1 MKKNEN
7 NNTSIPLFPPSGER
21 GLLLKVCG
29 MKYVENIQQ
38 VAVLRPDYLGF
49 IFYEKS
55 KRNFE
60 GIIPEFSNSIKKTG
74 VFVNEYIEIVISLVE
89 EYRLD
94 AIQLHGDESVEY
106 VTDLKNQLVERRAL
120 FIEENKQI
128 KKKKNQHYI
137 SKNKVELIKVF
148 GIKDEFN
155 FDVLKPYLEVVDFF
169 LFDTKGKERGGNGTK
184 FDWSVLEKYP
194 FDTPFFLS
202 GGIGLEDVEE
212 VQKIM
217 KSDLPI
223 YALDVN
229 SQFESKPGVKK
240 IEELEKFKKNVITNV
255 VK

>member
-1 MKKNEN
+1 
-7 NNTSIPLFPPSGER
+7 
-21 GLLLKVCG
+21 

-38 VAVLRPDYLGF
+38 VAELHPDYLGF

-60 GIIPEFSNSIKKTG
+60 GIIPEFSKSIQKTG

-94 AIQLHGDESVEY
+94 AIQLHGDESVAYIKELNFQLEQSRE
-106 VTDLKNQLVERRAL
+106 LK
-120 FIEENKQI
+120 IEENKQI

-137 SKNKVELIKVF
+137 SKNKVEIIKVF

-155 FDVLKPYLEVVDFF
+155 FNVLKPYLEVVDYF

-184 FDWSVLEKYP
+184 FDWSVLENYP
-194 FDTPFFLS
+194 FDKPFFLS
-202 GGIGLEDVEE
+202 GGIGLQDVEQ
-212 VQKIM
+212 VQKIL
-217 KSDLPI
+217 KSNLPI

-229 SQFESKPGVKK
+229 SKFESKPGTKK
-240 IEELEKFKKNVITNV
+240 IEELKNFKKEIFV
-255 VK
+255 

>member
-1 MKKNEN
+1 MK
-7 NNTSIPLFPPSGER
+7 
-21 GLLLKVCG
+21 LKVCG
-29 MKYVENIQQ
+29 MKFTENIQQ
-38 VAVLRPDYLGF
+38 VADLQPDYLGF

-94 AIQLHGDESVEY
+94 AIQLHGDESVAYITE
-106 VTDLKNQLVERRAL
+106 LKKHLSQRRAL

-137 SKNKVELIKVF
+137 SNSEVEIIKVF

-155 FDVLKPYLEVVDFF
+155 FDVLKPFLEVVDFF
-169 LFDTKGKERGGNGTK
+169 LFDTKGKERGGNGTQ

-202 GGIGLEDVEE
+202 GGIGLKEIDKVKE
-212 VQKIM
+212 ILN
-217 KSDLPI
+217 SDLPI

-229 SQFESKPGVKK
+229 SKFEIEPGKK
-240 IEELEKFKKNVITNV
+240 NIEELKEFKNNVITNV

>member
-1 MKKNEN
+1 
-7 NNTSIPLFPPSGER
+7 
-21 GLLLKVCG
+21 

-38 VAVLRPDYLGF
+38 IAELHPDYLGF

-60 GIIPEFSNSIKKTG
+60 GIIPELPKEIKKTG
-74 VFVNEYIEIVISLVE
+74 VFVNEYIEIVVSLVE

-94 AIQLHGDESVEY
+94 AIQLHGDESVSY
-106 VTDLKNQLVERRAL
+106 ILDLKQQLANNRAL

-137 SKNKVELIKVF
+137 SKKEVEIIKVF

-155 FDVLKPYLEVVDFF
+155 FSALQPYLDVVDYF
-169 LFDTKGKERGGNGTK
+169 LFDTKGKERGGNGVK

-194 FDTPFFLS
+194 LDTPFFLS
-202 GGIGLEDVEE
+202 GGIGLGDVEQIQI
-212 VQKIM
+212 VTKAN
-217 KSDLPI
+217 LPI

-229 SQFESKPGVKK
+229 SKFETAPGKKK
-240 IEELEKFKKNVITNV
+240 IQELKQFKEVIISSEKK
-255 VK
+255 